1 MPPILIVLS
10 LIGIILFLMKKSSQI
25 KEEDLSIK
33 VAEIF
38 SRRNSFFRNLSE
50 KIKIKDKKKLKNF
63 WLGMLEKFIRKV
75 RMFFLKVETKCHD
88 WVTKLRDRRQKGENL
103 NSEKTFS
110 ETEEKSKEIITS
122 GGNIMEKL
130 KKYKPERKKVSI
142 NLTLPKEEEKEVK
155 PMIGEK
161 VVSASMQNEKSKLEE
176 ILIERIAINPRDIEA
191 YERLGEYY
199 MEIEN
204 FNFAKECFKQ
214 IMKLDPMNKNV
225 RYKIRRLEKLV
236 S

>member
-1 MPPILIVLS
+1 
-10 LIGIILFLMKKSSQI
+10 
-25 KEEDLSIK
+25 
-33 VAEIF
+33 
-38 SRRNSFFRNLSE
+38 
-50 KIKIKDKKKLKNF
+50 
-63 WLGMLEKFIRKV
+63 
-75 RMFFLKVETKCHD
+75 
-88 WVTKLRDRRQKGENL
+88 
-103 NSEKTFS
+103 
-110 ETEEKSKEIITS
+110 
-122 GGNIMEKL
+122 MEKL